1 MQEMQLKDIA
11 LKLKKFHCEFQTV
24 EVKSASEG
32 CPKHLYDTL
41 SSFSNQTS
49 GGVILFGIDE
59 SAGFEVVGV
68 YDAQDLQH
76 RVAEQCKEMSPEVR
90 PLFTVVEIDGKT
102 VVSAEIPGVDVTE
115 RPVFYKGRGRLGGA
129 FVRVG
134 EADEPMSEY
143 EIYTYE
149 AYRRRIRDDIR
160 PVDGAVM
167 EQLRDDLLC
176 DYLRRVKADRA
187 NLAANA
193 SDSEILELMGIRK
206 GTHPTISGILV
217 FAKYPQAYFPQ
228 LCLTAVVVP
237 GLKMGDV
244 GDGGERF
251 LANEKFTGRLDE
263 ILKGAVD
270 FVVRNMRVKTV
281 IGKDGRR
288 DDKAE
293 FPVPAVRE
301 AILNALVHRDY
312 SLHTE
317 GSPISVCMYSD
328 RMEVTNKGGLYGR
341 ISVDLIGKVC
351 PETRNPALVDMMEIM
366 GYTENRYSGVPTMQ
380 REMQAFG
387 LPPPEFVNRNGEF
400 KVILRNRLGVVAGSF
415 QSANVEDCGSID
427 LSDRERRLLEYC
439 NVERTRAQVVD
450 CLGVSHYYAFSKI
463 VPRLVKAGLLRLSRP
478 EAPRSR
484 LQRFTAAPNCDARIA
499 TDAGGNF
506 MVLQS
511 NNK

>member
-1 MQEMQLKDIA
+1 MQETQLKDIV
-11 LKLKKFHCEFQTV
+11 LKLKKFRCEFQTI
-24 EVKSASEG
+24 EVKSAHDG

-41 SSFSNQTS
+41 SSFSNQST
-49 GGVILFGIDE
+49 GGVILFGVDE

-90 PLFTVVEIDGKT
+90 PLFTVAEIDGKA
-102 VVSAEIPGVDVTE
+102 VVSVEIPGVDVTE

-134 EADEPMSEY
+134 GADEPMSEY

-160 PVDGAVM
+160 PVDGADM
-167 EQLRDDLLC
+167 GQLRDDLLC

-193 SDSEILELMGIRK
+193 SDPEIFELMGIRK
-206 GTHPTISGILV
+206 GPRPTISGVLV

-237 GLKMGDV
+237 GLKLGDV

-270 FVVRNMRVKTV
+270 FVVRNMRIKTV
-281 IGKDGRR
+281 IGRDGRR

-317 GSPISVCMYSD
+317 GSPVSVCMYSD

-341 ISVDLIGKVC
+341 MSVDMIGKVR
-351 PETRNPALVDMMEIM
+351 PETRNPALVDMMEVM
-366 GYTENRYSGVPTMQ
+366 GYTENRYSGIPTMQ
-380 REMQAFG
+380 REMQSFG
-387 LPPPEFVNRNGEF
+387 LPPPEFENRNGEF
-400 KVILRNRLGVVAGSF
+400 KVILRNGLDVAAEPIHAKNAKDGGGRLELGA
-415 QSANVEDCGSID
+415 
-427 LSDRERRLLEYC
+427 RERRLLEYC
-439 NVERTRAQVVD
+439 KVERTRAEVVE

-484 LQRFTAAPNCDARIA
+484 LQRFTAVPQE
-499 TDAGGNF
+499 G
-506 MVLQS
+506 
-511 NNK
+511 